1 MTVPSSTGDER
12 GGAVRSP
19 RTPRLLSVLVMSGDP
34 RRRTDWARFFET
46 QGMHAI
52 RCAGP
57 EVASCALET
66 QRHCPLH
73 DDADLIFYDE
83 ESVTR
88 ELERQLE
95 LYPVAVPIAYA
106 RSDRASDGSQYP
118 VIGRV
123 RWHRPPGSVTTSR

>member
-1 MTVPSSTGDER
+1 
-12 GGAVRSP
+12 
-19 RTPRLLSVLVMSGDP
+19 MSADP

-57 EVASCALET
+57 EVSSCALEV

-83 ESVTR
+83 ESVTK
-88 ELERQLE
+88 ELEQQLD
-95 LYPVAVPIAYA
+95 LYPIAVPIAYA
-106 RSDRASDGSQYP
+106 RSDRAPDGSEYP
-118 VIGRV
+118 VIWRV
-123 RWHRPPGSVTTSR
+123 RWHRPQARVTASAIIGA